1 MSRPASFPKLAEY
14 RDPMRP
20 ALWGCLIVVIFL
32 LVLLVWGNS
41 ARLAS
46 SALAEGSLQVKAQRQ
61 SVQHPHGGVIS
72 QIHVIEG
79 QTVARDEL
87 LIELDETEARASR
100 NIAEAEV
107 IALQALQAR
116 LECERDQSDPL
127 ACLNAFAEGKEDQP
141 EMAAAL
147 ANETALLKTRARKF
161 QTEAGML
168 TSRVSQL
175 REQISGLKA
184 QSLGLAQQRELLEE
198 ELETARKLLAS
209 GLTSLN
215 RTRELE
221 RAIAGVIGDQGSRS
235 AEIASAKQEISEAE
249 LAVARLEDERINEIT
264 DQLRSTSSSLAEA
277 QPRLNAA
284 ILIEKR
290 GKIRAPVSGQIVG
303 LSVFTEG
310 GVIQAGQKLMDIV
323 PDDNP
328 IIVEARLPLA
338 DINGIAVGDSTNI
351 RLIGIPRKKRP
362 ELQGKIISISAD
374 KMTDSQS
381 GTSYFSVRVGLDAKE
396 IAESQLPLRPGMP
409 AEVIIPKGSRTM
421 VSYLLGPLL
430 DEVTHAFREE

>member
-1 MSRPASFPKLAEY
+1 MSQPASVPQLAEY

-20 ALWGCLIVVIFL
+20 AIWGCVIVAVFL

-46 SALAEGSLQVKAQRQ
+46 SALAEGSLQVMAQRQ

-79 QTVARDEL
+79 QTVARGEL

-100 NIAEAEV
+100 NIAESEV

-127 ACLNAFAEGKEDQP
+127 SCLQEFADGKEDHP

-147 ANETALLKTRARKF
+147 ANETALLQTRARKF
-161 QTEAGML
+161 RTETGML

-175 REQISGLKA
+175 REQISGLDA
-184 QSLGLAQQRELLEE
+184 QSQGLARQRKLLEE
-198 ELETARKLLAS
+198 ELETAHKLLDS
-209 GLTSLN
+209 GLTSRN

-221 RAIAGVIGDQGSRS
+221 RAIAGVIGDEGSRS
-235 AEIASAKQEISEAE
+235 AEIASARQEISEAE

-264 DQLRSTSSSLAEA
+264 DQLRNTRSALAEA
-277 QPRLNAA
+277 QPRLDAA
-284 ILIEKR
+284 ILVEKR
-290 GKIRAPVSGQIVG
+290 GKILAPVSGQIVG

-310 GVIQAGQKLMDIV
+310 GVIQAGQQLMDIV

-328 IIVEARLPLA
+328 IIVEARLPLS
-338 DINGIAVGDSTNI
+338 DINGIAVGDSTDI
-351 RLIGIPRKKRP
+351 RLTGIPRKDRP
-362 ELQGKIISISAD
+362 ELMGEIISISAD

-381 GTSYFSVRVGLDAKE
+381 GLSYFSVRIGLDADE
-396 IAESQLPLRPGMP
+396 IRRSQVPLRPGMP
-409 AEVIIPKGSRTM
+409 AEVVIPKGSRTM

-430 DEVTHAFREE
+430 DEITHAFREE